1 MGDAPI
7 RTCAGCRRRRPQSE
21 LIRVVRGP
29 DGVVRLDQHGPGGKA
44 SGASVTGRAPGRGAY
59 VCADDPCVER
69 ALQTGALVRALGKHG
84 PELPQVLRAATK
96 NRV

>member
-1 MGDAPI
+1 MANAPI

-29 DGVVRLDQHGPGGKA
+29 DGVVSLDRGAAVRGA
-44 SGASVTGRAPGRGAY
+44 SGASATGRSPGRGAY
-59 VCADDPCVER
+59 VCADGSCIER
-69 ALQTGALVRALGKHG
+69 ALRTGAFVRALGRHG
-84 PELPQVLRAATK
+84 LELAQDLRAAMK